1 MHATKFECEEEAVV
15 FRLSR
20 PADTERHPFISVY
33 SAREL
38 RDGDMAKR
46 EQALE
51 DRETFVAAR
60 ELALAK
66 RECAVKKIPNVPPG
80 SAPSGFQEWSQR
92 RWVERTHTH
101 AHADTPTHAHTHART
116 FMHATKFECE
126 EEAKVFRPRQ

>member
-1 MHATKFECEEEAVV
+1 MMPREAPTGPPDG
-15 FRLSR
+15 SKMANMR
-20 PADTERHPFISVY
+20 PRCASKSSPS
-33 SAREL
+33 EL